1 MTNEPQQL
9 LEMALD
15 TLLEKLKV
23 DCCWIQLIDMENQRL
38 SLVAH
43 RGFTPDMKLQIV
55 SSNLESSLGMRV
67 AGLGQKII
75 IPDLNKDGVYGLSAF
90 QQAGYVSLLTVPI
103 ETYRIHGIIGVAS
116 SNKQHF
122 DKEFAELLSV
132 IGGLVGMALNKA
144 LLYLKSRDEVPSGS
158 TSSVPDNS
166 PERPVEVRDQ
176 TRESAEVTTVESIR
190 EYTPDYESVEIKP
203 DVISHDK
210 FSERPITVID
220 QTRESAEVLAEFA
233 RMWHSITPGEVFSKK
248 TVSERKGVV
257 EPIKVYS
264 NIEVSQIEKTNE
276 ATLLPVHDEVK
287 PEKPPEL
294 IVGLSDAFAQHCRKM
309 KIFRT
314 SHANATYLAES
325 STARLDLELVS

>member
-15 TLLEKLKV
+15 TLLEKLRV
-23 DCCWIQLIDMENQRL
+23 DCCWIQLIDMENQQL

-55 SSNLESSLGMRV
+55 SSSLESSLGMRV
-67 AGLGQKII
+67 AGLGYKII
-75 IPDLNKDGVYGLSAF
+75 IPDLNKDEEYGLSAF

-132 IGGLVGMALNKA
+132 IGGLVGMALNKV
-144 LLYLKSRDEVPSGS
+144 LLYLKSRDEVPL
-158 TSSVPDNS
+158 NS
-166 PERPVEVRDQ
+166 ADSASDEFSERPAEVTDK
-176 TRESAEVTTVESIR
+176 TRESTEVTAAESVR
-190 EYTPDYESVEIKP
+190 KYTSDYESVEIKTN
-203 DVISHDK
+203 VISPGK

-233 RMWHSITPGEVFSKK
+233 RMWHSITPDEVFSRK
-248 TVSERKGVV
+248 TVSERKRVV
-257 EPIKVYS
+257 EPIKAYS
-264 NIEVSQIEKTNE
+264 NIEVSQLEKTN
-276 ATLLPVHDEVK
+276 TDTVLPVQDEAK
-287 PEKPPEL
+287 PEL
-294 IVGLSDAFAQHCRKM
+294 IIELSDAFAQHCRKM

-314 SHANATYLAES
+314 SHANAPHLAVS
-325 STARLDLELVS
+325 SSARLDLELVS